1 MRSETVGSVGSP
13 GRHQLWCD
21 PLESPLG
28 LLVIKRAFEL
38 DEVFQQQI
46 LPGEGLGH
54 KDLVAEQDNLPLVP
68 VHLTTSHGIRAH
80 FRRRCGT
87 IGTTVADSGMQARV
101 RVYAMCMRV

>member
-1 MRSETVGSVGSP
+1 
-13 GRHQLWCD
+13 
-21 PLESPLG
+21 
-28 LLVIKRAFEL
+28 
-38 DEVFQQQI
+38 
-46 LPGEGLGH
+46 
-54 KDLVAEQDNLPLVP
+54 LVAEQDNLPLVP